1 MMEVFIAGLILIG
14 VLAAGGV
21 VPDTASTAAPESLP
35 VASAPESA
43 CAEAN
48 LVCGNGGPHQR
59 DLTAPYVSRP
69 PVASTGSEG
78 RVDCRDG

>member
-21 VPDTASTAAPESLP
+21 VPDETSTAAPESLP
-35 VASAPESA
+35 VASTTESA
-43 CAEAN
+43 CGTAH
-48 LVCGNGGPHQR
+48 LVCDQTGPHQR